1 MTGEMIK
8 GYMVL
13 ALAGVVTLGSG
24 CCKIFTLG
32 WSSGWVSGRQ
42 FVGRVRATPELAAR
56 ASRKD
61 GALDRDTCL
70 EVCGGLDAIGQLRSC
85 RYHKGPPAALRPYR
99 RELACSCRYREEHGT
114 TPDGVDL
121 YKLPREFKPDRAFCR
136 AACDAQTCGVPEPA
150 CRMKE
155 FSVSPPAPE
164 PGEEG
169 IVCVYWEP
177 GHCGNPRLS
186 ELSQGLPGS
195 PWLSGRGP
203 VPSG

>member
-13 ALAGVVTLGSG
+13 ALAGVVTLGAG

-70 EVCGGLDAIGQLRSC
+70 EVCGGLDALGQLTSC

-136 AACDAQTCGVPEPA
+136 AACAATKPTRRASRPA
-150 CRMKE
+150 SSAGC
-155 FSVSPPAPE
+155 PLP
-164 PGEEG
+164 
-169 IVCVYWEP
+169 
-177 GHCGNPRLS
+177 NP
-186 ELSQGLPGS
+186 
-195 PWLSGRGP
+195 SGRGRARGTP
-203 VPSG
+203 GSGVCAHHTGRGHGR